1 MKKFTLSY
9 LVDSDS
15 NKSVNSLANISN
27 SNIEMD
33 LPKITEL
40 HIIIKDLNKQTTLKV
55 IGDAIILDIKK
66 KLLFTLGDLL
76 NDSQN
81 MGLHL
86 PDEPSRKGKFL
97 EEERLLSEYISGKTI
112 ISLEFIYK
120 RRTIPPFYMSPTLL
134 SKLSKN
140 FIKTFFRYVSRGE

>member
-40 HIIIKDLNKQTTLKV
+40 NIIIKDLNKQVCL
-55 IGDAIILDIKK
+55 
-66 KLLFTLGDLL
+66 
-76 NDSQN
+76 
-81 MGLHL
+81 
-86 PDEPSRKGKFL
+86 
-97 EEERLLSEYISGKTI
+97 
-112 ISLEFIYK
+112 
-120 RRTIPPFYMSPTLL
+120 
-134 SKLSKN
+134 
-140 FIKTFFRYVSRGE
+140 

>member
-1 MKKFTLSY
+1 M
-9 LVDSDS
+9 
-15 NKSVNSLANISN
+15 
-27 SNIEMD
+27 
-33 LPKITEL
+33 
-40 HIIIKDLNKQTTLKV
+40 

-76 NDSQN
+76 TDSQN

-112 ISLEFIYK
+112 ISLE
-120 RRTIPPFYMSPTLL
+120 
-134 SKLSKN
+134 
-140 FIKTFFRYVSRGE
+140 V

>member
-76 NDSQN
+76 TDSQN
-81 MGLHL
+81 MGLYL

-112 ISLEFIYK
+112 ISLEFVLVYLQTSNNS
-120 RRTIPPFYMSPTLL
+120 TIL
-134 SKLSKN
+134 
-140 FIKTFFRYVSRGE
+140 YVTNIIE